1 MIPHGEEKGVTLQ
14 ILADPA
20 CTDPI
25 EIQAVYYNKL
35 TREFDEAI
43 QISLSEEGAGE

>member
-1 MIPHGEEKGVTLQ
+1 MIPQGEEKDVTLQ
-14 ILADPA
+14 VLAEPE

-43 QISLSEEGAGE
+43 QISLSDEET